1 MTAEAW
7 AETYEAWLG
16 ERESWLAGE
25 DDEPADDECPMC
37 SGSLNVDYRYCEEC
51 GEFV

>member
-7 AETYEAWLG
+7 AEQYEAWLG

-25 DDEPADDECPMC
+25 DDIPENECPMC
-37 SGSLNVDYRYCEEC
+37 HSEVDTDYRYCREC
-51 GEFV
+51 QEII